1 MPALDL
7 VAPVREAI
15 GDEPAIVLDS
25 GVRHGAD
32 IAVAIALG
40 ANMCAVGRPYLY
52 GLAVGGEQGVTRVL
66 DIFKAQLELTMQLLG
81 VTSLAELR
89 KRAPELLRRKP

>member
-1 MPALDL
+1 
-7 VAPVREAI
+7 
-15 GDEPAIVLDS
+15 
-25 GVRHGAD
+25 
-32 IAVAIALG
+32 
-40 ANMCAVGRPYLY
+40 
-52 GLAVGGEQGVTRVL
+52 VGGEQGVTRVL

>member
-1 MPALDL
+1 
-7 VAPVREAI
+7 
-15 GDEPAIVLDS
+15 
-25 GVRHGAD
+25 
-32 IAVAIALG
+32 VAIALG

-66 DIFKAQLELTMQLLG
+66 EIFKAQLELTMQLLG